1 MQLAGH
7 LHDTAPTFQ
16 PMVEEYQEE
25 LREFLKCT
33 DVNWDQGTPLR
44 SPAGYKPLVVRM
56 NTSPQVTIA
65 NSNCTQVFWADKLK
79 QIGSRLGIPV
89 ILAGLTTDHT
99 RLVFLVSECYI
110 IELFQWAQQNK
121 GVIYTEHMETFTV
134 PDQVTLNTRNGQ
146 TVSLRIATYGHTT
159 RHAVARVQGE
169 PEHALMVN
177 VLSNLDQA

>member
-7 LHDTAPTFQ
+7 LHDMAPTFQ
-16 PMVEEYQEE
+16 PMVDEYQKE
-25 LREFLKCT
+25 LHEFLQCV

-65 NSNCTQVFWADKLK
+65 KANCTQVFWADKLK

-89 ILAGLTTDHT
+89 LLAGLTTDCT
-99 RLVFLVSECYI
+99 SLMFFVSECYI

-121 GVIYTEHMETFTV
+121 GVINTEHMETFTV

-146 TVSLRIATYGHTT
+146 TVSLSI
-159 RHAVARVQGE
+159 HAY
-169 PEHALMVN
+169 N
-177 VLSNLDQA
+177 